1 MPDNR
6 EDGLLGSRQAKLD
19 RLRERGIDPYP
30 PRFNRTA
37 TASDAIAAFEALERN
52 DSPSTDSDLNA
63 AEVAL
68 AGRVT
73 SMRVMG
79 RAAFMDVR
87 DGSGVIQALL
97 RENVLGA
104 EYEILKDLD
113 LGDFIGVNGGLIR
126 TRTGQV
132 TIDTQKL
139 AILSKGM
146 RPLPEK
152 WHGLRDTE
160 IRYRQRYLDLIANP
174 DVMTTFSQR
183 GRIIG
188 GIRRFLDG
196 RGFLEVDTPIMVPV
210 AAGAHARPF
219 VTHHN
224 ALDQQLYLRI
234 ATELYLKRLIVGGFD
249 KVYELGRV
257 FRNEGIDQDHNP
269 EFTLLESYEAYADY
283 NDVMTMVEEL
293 LSTVAQDVRG
303 AMQVPFGEHL
313 IDFTPP
319 WPRLQLREELQRHS
333 GIDIDEYPDDASL
346 TKRAAQLGLEIG
358 PRESRGRLIDKL
370 LSTFV
375 EPHLIQPTF
384 LLDYPEDMSPL
395 AKAKQGC
402 PGYVERFEA
411 YAAGMEIANSYTEL
425 NDPAVQRE
433 RFEAQE
439 SIRQMYQDDEVD
451 RKDEDFLLSL
461 EYGMPPTGGLGMG
474 IDRLIMLLT
483 GQTSIRDILLF
494 PQMRTIRGTS
504 EKEESEE

>member
-1 MPDNR
+1 
-6 EDGLLGSRQAKLD
+6 
-19 RLRERGIDPYP
+19 
-30 PRFNRTA
+30 
-37 TASDAIAAFEALERN
+37 
-52 DSPSTDSDLNA
+52 
-63 AEVAL
+63 
-68 AGRVT
+68 
-73 SMRVMG
+73 
-79 RAAFMDVR
+79 
-87 DGSGVIQALL
+87 
-97 RENVLGA
+97 
-104 EYEILKDLD
+104 
-113 LGDFIGVNGGLIR
+113 
-126 TRTGQV
+126 
-132 TIDTQKL
+132 
-139 AILSKGM
+139 
-146 RPLPEK
+146 
-152 WHGLRDTE
+152 
-160 IRYRQRYLDLIANP
+160 
-174 DVMTTFSQR
+174 
-183 GRIIG
+183 
-188 GIRRFLDG
+188 
-196 RGFLEVDTPIMVPV
+196 
-210 AAGAHARPF
+210 
-219 VTHHN
+219 
-224 ALDQQLYLRI
+224 
-234 ATELYLKRLIVGGFD
+234 
-249 KVYELGRV
+249 
-257 FRNEGIDQDHNP
+257 
-269 EFTLLESYEAYADY
+269 
-283 NDVMTMVEEL
+283 
-293 LSTVAQDVRG
+293 
-303 AMQVPFGEHL
+303 MQVPFGEHL

-333 GIDIDEYPDDASL
+333 GIDIDEFPDDASL

-483 GQTSIRDILLF
+483 GQTSIRDILFF

-504 EKEESEE
+504 EKEEAEE